1 VGLASLSA
9 AELRLIL
16 EGADDAIYLVDRAG
30 IVVGANS
37 ATTELL
43 GIPNDRLVGRNIW
56 PFLDPADTHK
66 VEEHVKAVFG
76 GARRRY
82 ECAIIRADGAR
93 RLVSVSNTPMLED
106 GTVVRVLGVARDV
119 TEERAR
125 ASALERAEE
134 RYTRLVESAEDS
146 IVTMDEEGNFTSVNK
161 SAELMTGRSR
171 EQLLGTHF
179 IEYVDPAERTV
190 MWQMFA
196 ATLNGNRQ
204 RREVRYVTPDGAAGV
219 ATAIT
224 APIYEGD
231 RVTGVL
237 GIARDVTEEHRLVE
251 QVVRREKLAALGEL
265 VGGVSHEINTPLTG
279 ILAFSQ
285 LLLAQGE
292 LSVEGRHAAE
302 SIANE
307 AKRAARIVGKLL
319 SFARQAPPER
329 LPTDLNQVLQ
339 DTLELRRYPHSVQGI
354 SVEVDLDPKL
364 PVTWADPSQ
373 LQQVFLNLIS
383 NAEQAVADSPRERK
397 ITVRTR
403 READALVVAIG
414 DTGRGIA
421 PEHLPHIFNP
431 FFTTKPRGIGTG
443 LGLSISDGLVR
454 EHDGILRVHSVLGQ
468 GALFEVHLPRLTPR
482 GPIPP

>member
-1 VGLASLSA
+1 MVLTGFGAS
-9 AELRLIL
+9 ELRLIL
-16 EGADDAIYLVDRAG
+16 EGADDAIYLVDRSG
-30 IVVGANS
+30 LVVGANG
-37 ATTELL
+37 ATAELL
-43 GIPNDRLVGRNIW
+43 GVAGDQLVGRNIW

-66 VEEHVKAVFG
+66 VEEHVKAVLG

-82 ECAIIRADGAR
+82 ECAIVRADGRR
-93 RLVSVSNTPMLED
+93 RLVSISNTPMLED
-106 GTVVRVLGVARDV
+106 GQVSHVLGVARDV
-119 TEERAR
+119 TTERER

-134 RYTRLVESAEDS
+134 RYTRLVESAEDA
-146 IVTMDEEGNFTSVNK
+146 IVTMDEEGNFTSVNR
-161 SAELMTGRSR
+161 SAEAMAGRAR
-171 EQLLGTHF
+171 DQLLGTHF
-179 IEYVDPAERTV
+179 IEYVDPSERTA
-190 MWQMFA
+190 MWQVFA
-196 ATLNGNRQ
+196 ATLAGARQ
-204 RREVRYVTPDGAAGV
+204 RRDVRYTAADGRAGV
-219 ATAIT
+219 ATVIT
-224 APIYEGD
+224 APIVEGE

-237 GIARDVTEEHRLVE
+237 AIARDVTDEHRLVE

-285 LLLAQGE
+285 LLLAQGA
-292 LSVEGRHAAE
+292 LDAEGRHAAE

-319 SFARQAPPER
+319 SFARQSPPER

-339 DTLELRRYPHSVQGI
+339 DTLELRRYPHRVQGI
-354 SVEVDLDPKL
+354 TVEVDLDPAL

-383 NAEQAVADSPRERK
+383 NAEQAVADSAGERR

-403 READALVVAIG
+403 REPDGLVVSIA

-454 EHDGILRVHSVLGQ
+454 EHDGTLRVHSVLGQ

-482 GPIPP
+482 VPTPP

>member
-1 VGLASLSA
+1 VGLSSLSA
-9 AELRLIL
+9 AELRQIL

-30 IVVGANS
+30 ILIGANS
-37 ATTELL
+37 ATAELL
-43 GIPNDRLVGRNIW
+43 GMGHERVVGRSFW
-56 PFLDPADTHK
+56 PFLDPADTHR
-66 VEEHVKAVFG
+66 VEEHVRAVLA

-82 ECAIIRADGAR
+82 ECAIIRADGQR
-93 RLVSVSNTPMLED
+93 RLVSIANTPVEVE
-106 GTVVRVLGVARDV
+106 GAVVHILGVARDV

-134 RYTRLVESAEDS
+134 RYTRLVESAEDA
-146 IVTMDEEGNFTSVNK
+146 IVTMDEEGNFTSVNR

-179 IEYVDPAERTV
+179 IEYVDASERTL

-196 ATLNGNRQ
+196 ATLAGNRQ
-204 RREVRYVTPDGAAGV
+204 RRDVRYTTASGTPGV
-219 ATAIT
+219 STVIT
-224 APIYEGD
+224 APIFEGD

-237 GIARDVTEEHRLVE
+237 GIARDVTDEHRLVE

-292 LSVEGRHAAE
+292 LSEEGRHAAE

-319 SFARQAPPER
+319 SFARQSPPER

-339 DTLELRRYPHSVQGI
+339 DTLELRRYPHRVQGI
-354 SVEVDLDPKL
+354 TVEVDLDPKL

-383 NAEQAVADSPRERK
+383 NAEQAVADSPRERR

-403 READALVVAIG
+403 RESDALVVAIG

-454 EHDGILRVHSVLGQ
+454 EHDGTLRVHSVLGQ

-482 GPIPP
+482 VPTPP